1 MHFDFIFLDKEVTD
15 ICDKLSLDAF
25 DSKLLEIP
33 LINTLCQ
40 AVDDTKLLAHLRE
53 DATIFW
59 TSETWKDLA
68 TSWEVVATRLCE
80 ILAATHK
87 SVKIK

>member
-1 MHFDFIFLDKEVTD
+1 MS
-15 ICDKLSLDAF
+15 LSEQEELAKKDLA
-25 DSKLLEIP
+25 DHS
-33 LINTLCQ
+33 Q

-68 TSWEVVATRLCE
+68 SSWEVVATRLLE

-87 SVKIK
+87 AVKLK

>member
-1 MHFDFIFLDKEVTD
+1 M
-15 ICDKLSLDAF
+15 CDKLSLDAF
-25 DSKLLEIP
+25 DSNILEIP
-33 LINTLCQ
+33 LLNELCQ

-80 ILAATHK
+80 TLAATHRG
-87 SVKIK
+87 IKLK